1 MMIQNNVEI
10 LDDIP
15 QCMHHL
21 ERIWILIWGKSSLK
35 LGYYIYKFQDGSRV
49 YDYFLFKKLDDVST
63 KVKYLGTFDRL
74 ELVSNAIKYDLR
86 GD

>member
-21 ERIWILIWGKSSLK
+21 ERIWILICGKSSMK
-35 LGYYIYKFQDGSRV
+35 LGYYIYKFQEGSRV
-49 YDYFLFKKLDDVST
+49 YNYFLFKRLDNTST
-63 KVKYLGTFDRL
+63 RVKYLGTFDRL
-74 ELVSNAIKYDLR
+74 ELVSNTIKYDLR

>member
-1 MMIQNNVEI
+1 MIQNDVEI

-15 QCMHHL
+15 QWMHGL
-21 ERIWILIWGKSSLK
+21 ERIWIPVFGKSSLK
-35 LGYYIYKFQDGSRV
+35 LGYYIYKFQEDSIV

-63 KVKYLGTFDRL
+63 RVKYIGTFNKL